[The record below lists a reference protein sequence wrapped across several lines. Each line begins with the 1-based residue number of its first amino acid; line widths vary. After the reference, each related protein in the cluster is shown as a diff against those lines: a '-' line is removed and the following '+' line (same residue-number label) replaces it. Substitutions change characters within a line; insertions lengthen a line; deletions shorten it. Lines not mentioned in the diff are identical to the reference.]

1 MKKQPYPH
9 QPVLLIDDETQ
20 FLESAEF
27 TLNSQGIDNT
37 YTCSDSRKAIE
48 MIARLRPSIV
58 LLDLT
63 MPYVKGWE
71 LLPQVVT
78 DFPNTTVIILT
89 AINEVDLAVRCMKDG
104 AFDYMIK
111 PVDDVRLVTTIR
123 KAIELR
129 SVQFENQMLKDYLL
143 SDKLDDPDA
152 FSEII
157 TRNKTMRQI
166 FQYAEAIAR
175 SPLPVLVTGETGVGK
190 ELIARAIHKVS
201 KRHGEFVP
209 VNVAGVDDNLFSDTL
224 FGHKK
229 GAFTGADSDRKGL
242 IEQASRG
249 TIFLDE
255 IGDLAMES
263 QVKLL
268 RLLQEGRYY
277 PIGSDTPKPT
287 DARVIVATN
296 ADLEKAQTTGKFRKD
311 LFYRLQTHRVEVP
324 PLRHSKED
332 IPMLVDF
339 FLEKSSTILGK
350 ATPTPP
356 RELYPL
362 LETYHFP
369 GNIRELESLI
379 FDAVSRHKSHV
390 LSIES
395 IRDKI
400 GHTIEFAEENP
411 DLVPVD
417 HQIIF
422 SEQLPTLKTAENMLI
437 NEAMRRADGNQ
448 VIAAQ
453 ILGISRRALNNRLS
467 RSKR

>member
-311 LFYRLQTHRVEVP
+311 LFY
-324 PLRHSKED
+324 
-332 IPMLVDF
+332 
-339 FLEKSSTILGK
+339 
-350 ATPTPP
+350 
-356 RELYPL
+356 
-362 LETYHFP
+362 
-369 GNIRELESLI
+369 
-379 FDAVSRHKSHV
+379 
-390 LSIES
+390 
-395 IRDKI
+395 
-400 GHTIEFAEENP
+400 
-411 DLVPVD
+411 
-417 HQIIF
+417 
-422 SEQLPTLKTAENMLI
+422 
-437 NEAMRRADGNQ
+437 
-448 VIAAQ
+448 
-453 ILGISRRALNNRLS
+453 
-467 RSKR
+467 